1 MSKDKCPACD
11 GRRLFK
17 RSAQNPLLTADDWP
31 YPVNTVF
38 NAGAIRLQ
46 DGQTLLLARC
56 EDLRGLSHLC
66 AVRSEDGVTDWRIDQ
81 EPTFAP
87 DVENYP
93 EEIWGIE
100 DPRITW
106 IPDQQEY
113 AIAYTAYSLGGP
125 GVSLAFTSDFKKL
138 RRTGMV
144 MSPDDK
150 DAALFPR
157 RFDGR
162 WVLIHRPVAPNR
174 AAHIWISYSP
184 DLKHWGDSHI
194 LLEARQGAWWDARKI
209 GLCTPPLETAE
220 GWLIFYHGVRE
231 TAHGSLYR
239 LGAALIDLEDPR
251 RVRLRGRPVAVR
263 PRDGLRARRRR
274 GRRRLPLRP
283 DPRRRRRHAAP
294 LLRRRRHQH
303 LPGHRQPEGSAGV
316 VEGMR
321 AATRKGAV
329 RRV

>member
-1 MSKDKCPACD
+1 MSKDKCLRCD

-17 RSAQNPLLTADDWP
+17 RSAQNPLLTAEDWP

-66 AVRSEDGVTDWRIDQ
+66 AVRSADGISDWRVDE

-87 DVENYP
+87 DVQNYP

-106 IPDQQEY
+106 IPDQKEY

-125 GVSLAFTSDFKKL
+125 GVSLAFTSDFREL

-251 RVRLRGRPVAVR
+251 RVRLRGDQWLFGPETEYERVGDVADVVFPCGLTLGDDADTLRLYYGAADTSICLATASLREVLEWLKECGRP
-263 PRDGLRARRRR
+263 
-274 GRRRLPLRP
+274 
-283 DPRRRRRHAAP
+283 
-294 LLRRRRHQH
+294 
-303 LPGHRQPEGSAGV
+303 PEKAL
-316 VEGMR
+316 
-321 AATRKGAV
+321 
-329 RRV
+329 